1 MIVACNLQNPIA
13 KPNSLLL
20 QQDFY
25 LYMNHTPKDTFIR
38 NEAHKERSMVDWSLK
53 PRVSEGNMSKRTR
66 EVLMAAS
73 E

>member
-13 KPNSLLL
+13 KPHSHLL

-25 LYMNHTPKDTFIR
+25 LYTNHTPKDTFIK
-38 NEAHKERSMVDWSLK
+38 NEAHKEGSMVDWSLK
-53 PRVSEGNMSKRTR
+53 PQVSEGSICKQTC